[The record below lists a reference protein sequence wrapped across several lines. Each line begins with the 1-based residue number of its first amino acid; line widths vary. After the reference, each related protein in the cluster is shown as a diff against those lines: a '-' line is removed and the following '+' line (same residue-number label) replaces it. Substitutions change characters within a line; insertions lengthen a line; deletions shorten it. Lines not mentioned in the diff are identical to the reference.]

1 MGERA
6 APMPVHA
13 DERLLNAVFD
23 ILPVGVW
30 IADATGR
37 IVSNNPAGERIW
49 GGARYVPIAQFDQYK
64 GWWVDSGKLIGPEE
78 WAMARAL
85 RHGHTTVG
93 ELVRIQCFDGSFK
106 TIINSAAP
114 LRDDHGDIHGAIV
127 VNEDI
132 TGLHDAQEKLRASEH
147 LFRTVFEL
155 LPVGLWIADG
165 QGRITL
171 GNPAGERIWQGIR
184 HVGPEEYG
192 QYKAWWV
199 DTGEPVAPQDWGISR
214 AIERGK
220 TSRSEL
226 IRIQCF
232 DGAFRTVINWAAPI
246 RSDSGEITGAVAVN
260 EDITA
265 LHQTQEQLRAAVRD
279 REDILAVVAHDL
291 RSPLAALMLVAET
304 ARQKAARLAGGQ
316 ELEAAATEITD
327 ITRQMSGLVN
337 DLLAIAVAGPGRS
350 MLNTAPVK
358 ASSLLVTAAAV
369 AQPLFARAGIVL
381 VMEPGGELPDVH
393 VDRARILRV
402 FANLFD
408 NALKFTEAPGRTV
421 VRAQALSGSVRFSV
435 ANSGPALGQEDL
447 DRMLQPFW
455 QGERGDHR
463 GAGLGLSI
471 SRAIVEAHGGSIRA
485 EPAEGMRVQISF
497 TLPCVKPAAAAG
509 GL

>member
-1 MGERA
+1 MAERA
-6 APMPVHA
+6 AAMPVRA
-13 DERLLNAVFD
+13 DERLLKAVFD

-37 IVSNNPAGERIW
+37 IISNNPAGERIW
-49 GGARYVPIAQFDQYK
+49 GGARYVPIEQFGQYK
-64 GWWVDSGKLIGPEE
+64 GWWVDSGKLIRPEE

-85 RHGHTTVG
+85 RHGQASIG

-114 LRDDHGDIHGAIV
+114 LRDEQGNIDGAIV

-132 TGLHDAQEKLRASEH
+132 TGLHDAQEKLRASEQ
-147 LFRTVFEL
+147 LFRTVFDL
-155 LPVGLWIADG
+155 LPVGLWIADR

-171 GNPAGERIWQGIR
+171 GNPAGDRIWQGIR
-184 HVGPEEYG
+184 HVSPEQYG
-192 QYKAWWV
+192 EYKAWWV

-214 AIERGK
+214 AIGRGQ

-232 DGAFRTVINWAAPI
+232 DGSFRTVINWAAPI

-265 LHQTQEQLRAAVRD
+265 LHQAQEQLRAAVRD

-291 RSPLAALMLVAET
+291 RNPLTALMLMAET
-304 ARQKAARLAGGQ
+304 AREKAGKLPGGQ
-316 ELEAAATEITD
+316 ELQAAATEIGE
-327 ITRQMSGLVN
+327 ITREMSGLVN
-337 DLLAIAVAGPGRS
+337 DLLAIAIAGPGRS
-350 MLNTAPVK
+350 MLKTAPVK
-358 ASSLLVTAAAV
+358 ASSLLVTAAAA
-369 AQPLFARAGIVL
+369 AQPVFARAGIQL
-381 VMEPGGELPDVH
+381 VVEPGGELPDVH

-408 NALKFTEAPGRTV
+408 NALKFTQAPGLTV
-421 VRAQALSGSVRFSV
+421 VRAQALSGSVRFSL
-435 ANSGPALGQEDL
+435 ANSGPALRKEER

-455 QGERGDHR
+455 QAGRGDPR

-471 SRAIVEAHGGSIRA
+471 SRSIVEAHGGSIWA
-485 EPAEGMRVQISF
+485 EPAEGMRVQIAF
-497 TLPCVKPAAAAG
+497 TLPCVNPAAAGAQ
-509 GL
+509 